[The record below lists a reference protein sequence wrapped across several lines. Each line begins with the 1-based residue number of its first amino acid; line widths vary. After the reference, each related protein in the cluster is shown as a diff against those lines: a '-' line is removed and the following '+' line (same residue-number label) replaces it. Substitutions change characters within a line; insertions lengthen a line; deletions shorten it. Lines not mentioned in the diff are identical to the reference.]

1 MKNNHTPEI
10 RFPEYTGDWD
20 QRKLGDIFNILDG
33 DRGKNYPG
41 ESDFNDDG
49 ATLFLDT
56 GNVKKNGFDFSTKKY
71 ITKEKDE
78 SLRSGKLELH
88 DFVLTSRGTLGNV
101 AYYDEKIR
109 NNNPSVRINSAM
121 LILRP
126 AMNNQVSDDYMAAVL
141 RGNIIDTFMLTN
153 HVGSA
158 QPHIT
163 KRDFSKVS
171 IGIPS
176 ILEEQTKIGSFFKR
190 LDETIALHQQELT
203 TLKQTK
209 QGFLQKMF
217 PKEGESVPD
226 VRFPGFTG
234 DWEQRKLDS
243 MVDRLKSYS
252 LSRDVETNDYTGY
265 KYIHYGDI
273 HKKVADIIDESSNL
287 PNIKAGNY
295 ELLEKGDLVLADASE
310 DYQGIAIPAVIT
322 IDMPYK
328 LVSGLHTIA
337 LRPKQVDSLFL
348 YYLINSPIFRKYG
361 YRVGTGMKV
370 FGISVTNLLKFE
382 SIFPSLEEQTKI
394 GNFFKQLD
402 NTIALHQRELDTLK
416 ETKKAFLQKMFV

>member
-1 MKNNHTPEI
+1 MKSRHTPEI
-10 RFPEYTGDWD
+10 RFAGFTGDWE
-20 QRKLGDIFNILDG
+20 QHRFEKVLNKQDG
-33 DRGKNYPG
+33 IRRGPFGSALKKEFFVKDSDYAVYEQQNAIYDNY
-41 ESDFNDDG
+41 ETRYN
-49 ATLFLDT
+49 
-56 GNVKKNGFDFSTKKY
+56 
-71 ITKEKDE
+71 ITKEKFEELKNFQLSQGDFILSGAGTIGRISRVPKDIKQGVFNQALIRFKIDE
-78 SLRSGKLELH
+78 NITDSEYFIQWIRSENMQRKL
-88 DFVLTSRGTLGNV
+88 TG
-101 AYYDEKIR
+101 A
-109 NNNPSVRINSAM
+109 NP
-121 LILRP
+121 
-126 AMNNQVSDDYMAAVL
+126 
-141 RGNIIDTFMLTN
+141 
-153 HVGSA
+153 GSA
-158 QPHIT
+158 IT
-163 KRDFSKVS
+163 NLLPMSEVKKWDVMVPSKN
-171 IGIPS
+171 
-176 ILEEQTKIGSFFKR
+176 EQIKIGKFFKQ
-190 LDETIALHQQELT
+190 LDDTIALLQQELT

-310 DYQGIAIPAVIT
+310 DYQGIATPAVIT

-348 YYLINSPIFRKYG
+348 YYLISSPIFRKYG

-382 SIFPSLEEQTKI
+382 SIFPSLEEQTEI

-416 ETKKAFLQKMFV
+416 ETKKAFLQKMFI